1 MLQRNRAASAPVYR
15 HRQSVLGLRP
25 SSHTKA
31 RTSPYPR
38 NPDLNRYPV
47 PEEKVTYIIVAAR
60 SCWRR
65 LVSPSLSCY
74 APIFLVFTLTSVSP
88 AQRQICI
95 LLVTSCDSSV
105 AADPVGRRLPR
116 IRPCRLHCRLST
128 GQACL
133 GRSRLQVSSSIKQK

>member
-1 MLQRNRAASAPVYR
+1 MKISKQLMTSCSYMCWLQLSKPARLVLQRNRAASAPVYR

-65 LVSPSLSCY
+65 FVSPSLSCMRPFHCIHPNKRYTSTTTDMYMY
-74 APIFLVFTLTSVSP
+74 AIGYMLWFV
-88 AQRQICI
+88 C
-95 LLVTSCDSSV
+95 
-105 AADPVGRRLPR
+105 G
-116 IRPCRLHCRLST
+116 
-128 GQACL
+128 
-133 GRSRLQVSSSIKQK
+133 GRSRGMSTTPNTTL